1 MPIYRRYEG
10 GVLIR
15 QLKVL
20 KVLTLL
26 VGLAL
31 LSGGA
36 ACVLLYLLLPFVYH
50 EPDVVGAN
58 VTVASAAAL
67 SLGLGFPLTYHARN
81 SLKGYPSGIFFPPS
95 PWLLAVLF
103 ILCLFLGQAL
113 ISVLPSPILTALAFP
128 PVHVVA
134 AISPALAILAFVG
147 RRTRA
152 ASWRT
157 ASLELSHGGLL
168 APVVALSAEIVVL
181 LLLGLIISFL
191 VALAPGGL
199 ERMVQLYL
207 DLQDP
212 AWVEDPT
219 NLAPLVLSPWVLT
232 AIVTIFVIIAPLIE
246 EFLKG
251 IGVPLLAYRLR
262 GQGEALVWGVAC
274 GAGFALGES
283 LFNGS
288 VVLEGWGVVMIMR
301 WGASLMH
308 CVGSGMMGL
317 GWYQALVGRRRLR
330 LVAAYAASMGIH
342 ALWNGAAIAVAV
354 PSLLVVTKPDD
365 ILARTVAGSIAM
377 GSLGFL
383 LLLTISMAVV
393 LAYLTRRA
401 SRPSPQV
408 AACDEI
414 DCLPAEVE

>member
-1 MPIYRRYEG
+1 M
-10 GVLIR
+10 
-15 QLKVL
+15 L

-36 ACVLLYLLLPFVYH
+36 ACVLLYLVLPFVYH

-58 VTVASAAAL
+58 VTLASAAAL
-67 SLGLGFPLTYHARN
+67 SLGLGFLLTYQTRN
-81 SLKGYPSGIFFPPS
+81 SLKAHPSGIFFPPS

-103 ILCLFLGQAL
+103 IVCLILGQAL
-113 ISVLPSPILTALAFP
+113 ISILPSPILTALAFP
-128 PVHVVA
+128 PLHVVA

-147 RRTRA
+147 RRTTA

-157 ASLELSHGGLL
+157 AGLELSYGGLL

-181 LLLGLIISFL
+181 LLLGLIISLL
-191 VALAPGGL
+191 VALSPGGL

-207 DLQDP
+207 QLQDQ
-212 AWVEDPT
+212 AWVEDPA
-219 NLAPLVLSPWVLT
+219 NLAPLLLSPWVLT
-232 AIVTIFVIIAPLIE
+232 ALVTIFVIIAPLIE

-251 IGVPLLAYRLR
+251 IGVPLLGYRLR
-262 GQGEALVWGVAC
+262 GQKEALVWGVAC

-288 VVLEGWGVVMIMR
+288 VALEGWGAVMIMR

-308 CVGSGMMGL
+308 CVGSGIMGL
-317 GWYQALVGRRRLR
+317 GWYQALVGKRRLR
-330 LVAAYAASMGIH
+330 LVAACGASTAIH

-354 PSLLVVTKPDD
+354 PSLLVVTEPDD
-365 ILARTVAGSIAM
+365 IVARTIAGSIAM

-383 LLLTISMAVV
+383 LLLTISMGVV
-393 LAYLTRRA
+393 LVYLTRRA
-401 SRPSPQV
+401 SRPS
-408 AACDEI
+408 
-414 DCLPAEVE
+414 

>member
-1 MPIYRRYEG
+1 M
-10 GVLIR
+10 
-15 QLKVL
+15 L

-58 VTVASAAAL
+58 VTLASAAAL
-67 SLGLGFPLTYHARN
+67 SIGLGFPLTYHARN
-81 SLKGYPSGIFFPPS
+81 SLKGYPSGTFFPPS
-95 PWLLAVLF
+95 PWLLAMLF
-103 ILCLFLGQAL
+103 IVCLILGQAL
-113 ISVLPSPILTALAFP
+113 ISISPSPILTALALP
-128 PVHVVA
+128 PLHVVA
-134 AISPALAILAFVG
+134 AISPALAVLAFVG

-181 LLLGLIISFL
+181 LLLGLIISFV

-199 ERMVQLYL
+199 ERMVQLYVE
-207 DLQDP
+207 LQEPGWIEDP
-212 AWVEDPT
+212 A
-219 NLAPLVLSPWVLT
+219 NLAPLVLSPWVLA

-262 GQGEALVWGVAC
+262 GQAEALVWGVAC
-274 GAGFALGES
+274 GGGFALGES

-288 VVLEGWGVVMIMR
+288 VALEGWGLVMIMR

-308 CVGSGMMGL
+308 CVGTGIMAL
-317 GWYQALVGRRRLR
+317 GWYQALMGRRRLR
-330 LVAAYAASMGIH
+330 LVAACAASTAIH

-354 PSLLVVTKPDD
+354 PSLLVVIKPDD

-377 GSLGFL
+377 GSLAFL
-383 LLLTISMAVV
+383 PLLTISMAVV
-393 LAYLTRRA
+393 LVYLTRRV
-401 SRPSPQV
+401 SRPRSEVP
-408 AACDEI
+408 ACEGMDGDGGQETI
-414 DCLPAEVE
+414 H